1 MPLCSRID
9 TAACALRSV
18 QCFDLSLEDQR
29 GSHYCQDCQEVR
41 FSTIDRGCS
50 FRAQMISTGIDL
62 PLPERL
68 AQFRLPTSIKT
79 AVLPV
84 NLFTGD
90 FRPCLNP
97 SPLPP
102 IAVCGTAG
110 GSEVLSRMVFVQ
122 ACAGCPKVYG

>member
-1 MPLCSRID
+1 LKISGVAI
-9 TAACALRSV
+9 TAKTAKKC
-18 QCFDLSLEDQR
+18 
-29 GSHYCQDCQEVR
+29 GSPP
-41 FSTIDRGCS
+41 STVGCS

-68 AQFRLPTSIKT
+68 AQFRLPTSIKA